1 VNIIVSVKSRDD
13 GRLMAATYFSSGRN
27 IIVPNM
33 DENLSVRGYQGSHI
47 IPSLKGTNL

>member
-13 GRLMAATYFSSGRN
+13 GRVMVATYFSGGRN

-33 DENLSVRGYQGSHI
+33 DEKMKTFQSGAIKDLTLFHH
-47 IPSLKGTNL
+47 